1 MRVLRFL
8 VSCLAALGLFLLGGC
23 ASRSTPP
30 SLAVSLV
37 DVRPQEATTF
47 ETRLLVTV
55 RLTNPSPTDIS
66 FKGSSHELVING
78 RTMGGAV
85 GSEPV
90 TVPALTSI
98 THETTLNLSNIAL
111 IGLARELQRQPTATY
126 SIRSTL
132 FTGGAFS
139 RSVRAEHAGMIDLAA
154 LADGR

>member
-1 MRVLRFL
+1 MRLLRL
-8 VSCLAALGLFLLGGC
+8 LAPCLAVLGLVILGGC
-23 ASRSTPP
+23 ASPSTPS

-55 RLTNPSPTDIS
+55 RLTNSSPTAIS

-78 RTMGGAV
+78 RSMGGAV
-85 GSEPV
+85 GADHV
-90 TVPALTSI
+90 TVPALTSV
-98 THETTLNLSNIAL
+98 THDTTLNLSNIAL
-111 IGLARELQRQPTATY
+111 IGLVRELQREPTATY
-126 SIRSTL
+126 AIRSTL
-132 FTGGAFS
+132 YTAGAFS

>member
-1 MRVLRFL
+1 MRLLHFL
-8 VSCLAALGLFLLGGC
+8 IPSLAALGLLILGGC
-23 ASRSTPP
+23 ASP
-30 SLAVSLV
+30 SAGPALAVSLV

-78 RTMGGAV
+78 RAMGGAV
-85 GSEPV
+85 SSEAL
-90 TVPALTSI
+90 TVPALSSVTQ
-98 THETTLNLSNIAL
+98 ETTLNLSNIAL
-111 IGLARELQRQPTATY
+111 IGLARELQRQPAATY

-132 FTGGAFS
+132 FTGGSFS
-139 RSVRAEHAGMIDLAA
+139 RSIRAEHAGMINLAA